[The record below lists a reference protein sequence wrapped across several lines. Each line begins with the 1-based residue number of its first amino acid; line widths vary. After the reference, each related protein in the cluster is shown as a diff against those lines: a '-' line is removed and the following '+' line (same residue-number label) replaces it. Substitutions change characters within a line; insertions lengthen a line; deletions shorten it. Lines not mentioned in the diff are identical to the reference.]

1 MTVEKIHVNV
11 GGGYDVVVG
20 EDILS
25 SAGELVKEVLSP
37 NKIAIVTDSNVDK
50 LFAGVVEKSLVCA
63 GFKVVKFVFPAG
75 EQSKNLSTY
84 GQILEFLAQN
94 ELTRSDVV
102 IALGGGVVGDMAGF
116 ISATYLRGI
125 KYVQIPTT
133 LLAQIDSSVGG
144 KTAVDLPQ
152 GKNLVGAF
160 CQPSL
165 VICDVSVIKDLP
177 KDVYLDGMGE
187 LAKYGLLDKD
197 IYAELIKA
205 DKNINTLVKMSID
218 YKRKVVENDEFERG
232 ERKFLNLGH
241 TPCHGIEKAS
251 DYTITHGKA
260 VGMGLKIMTASALK
274 NGYIDKATYNDIM
287 VMLDTTVGAEN
298 CPFDAKTLAKNA
310 LKDKKRDGDKIT
322 VVTIHGIGD
331 CRLEK
336 ISIDLLEDLFTV

>member
-25 SAGELVKEVLSP
+25 NAGDLIKNVLSP
-37 NKIAIVTDSNVDK
+37 NKIAVVTDSNVDK
-50 LFAGVVEKSLVCA
+50 LYADVVIKSLNGA

-75 EQSKNLSTY
+75 EQSKNLTTY
-84 GQILEFLAQN
+84 GQIIEFLAQN
-94 ELTRSDVV
+94 ELTRTDAIV
-102 IALGGGVVGDMAGF
+102 ALGGGVVGDMAGF
-116 ISATYLRGI
+116 SAATYLRGI

-160 CQPSL
+160 CQPAL
-165 VICDVSVIKDLP
+165 VICDVGAIKDLP
-177 KDVYLDGMGE
+177 NDVYVDGMGE

-197 IYAELIKA
+197 IYAELIKT
-205 DKNINTLVKMSID
+205 DRNINTLVKMSID
-218 YKRKVVENDEFERG
+218 YKRKVVEVDEFEKN

-251 DYTITHGKA
+251 NYTITHGKA

-274 NGYIDKATYNDIM
+274 KGYIDKATYDDIM
-287 VMLDTTVGAEN
+287 VMLDATVGAEN
-298 CPFDAKTLAKNA
+298 CPFDAKTLANNA

-336 ISIDLLEDLFTV
+336 INVDLLEDLFTV

>member
-1 MTVEKIHVNV
+1 MTVEKIHVNA
-11 GGGYDVVVG
+11 GKGYDVVVG

-25 SAGELVKEVLSP
+25 NAGDLIKNVLSP
-37 NKIAIVTDSNVDK
+37 NKIAVVTDSNVDK
-50 LFAGVVEKSLVCA
+50 LYADVVIKSLNGA

-75 EQSKNLSTY
+75 EQSKNLTTY
-84 GQILEFLAQN
+84 GQIIEFLAQN
-94 ELTRSDVV
+94 ELTRTDAIV
-102 IALGGGVVGDMAGF
+102 ALGGGVVGDMAGF
-116 ISATYLRGI
+116 SAATYLRGI

-133 LLAQIDSSVGG
+133 LLSQIDSSVGG

-160 CQPSL
+160 CQPAL
-165 VICDVSVIKDLP
+165 VICDVGAIKDLP
-177 KDVYLDGMGE
+177 NDVYVDGMGE

-197 IYAELIKA
+197 IYAELIKT
-205 DKNINTLVKMSID
+205 DRNINTLVKMSID
-218 YKRKVVENDEFERG
+218 YKRKVVEVDEFEKN

-251 DYTITHGKA
+251 NYTITHGKA

-336 ISIDLLEDLFTV
+336 INVDLLEDLFTV